1 MASGPQDHDSHSL
14 ASPSIFVPGPPQ
26 VPGTREPGE
35 AIHVNR
41 QGPGTR
47 GPGDGAVEPAQH
59 HINTNTYPT
68 LHASIVNRPMALD
81 LFCGTKSVSN
91 RLTELGFQVVS
102 VDNRPSTNPTFW
114 VNILTWKY
122 WEVFRPGDFEVIG
135 ASPPCTEYSRAKTI
149 GTRDLEGA
157 DQLVKKPS
165 RSFHF

>member
-1 MASGPQDHDSHSL
+1 VHPDAGVGHIHVDTQ
-14 ASPSIFVPGPPQ
+14 G
-26 VPGTREPGE
+26 PGTREPGE
-35 AIHVNR
+35 ATH
-41 QGPGTR
+41 
-47 GPGDGAVEPAQH
+47 VEPRLPSRLEEVHPDAGVGH
-59 HINTNTYPT
+59 TRCFGTNGINAT

-102 VDNRPSTNPTFW
+102 VDNRPSTNPTFC

-149 GTRDLEGA
+149 RTRDLEGA